1 MMRLMG
7 MRVFAAVF
15 VATLVVLATFV
26 WWADEQGYL
35 SLTGEAC
42 TDEGY
47 SPEPTY
53 DELRNKYGKSP
64 YCARVYLDEA
74 WF

>member
-1 MMRLMG
+1 MRPID
-7 MRVFAAVF
+7 MRVFAAVI
-15 VATLVVLATFV
+15 VATLVVLDTIV
-26 WWADEQGYL
+26 WWADEQGYI

-47 SPEPTY
+47 SPKPTY
-53 DELRNKYGKSP
+53 EELRDKYGKSP
-64 YCARVYLDEA
+64 YCARVYLDET